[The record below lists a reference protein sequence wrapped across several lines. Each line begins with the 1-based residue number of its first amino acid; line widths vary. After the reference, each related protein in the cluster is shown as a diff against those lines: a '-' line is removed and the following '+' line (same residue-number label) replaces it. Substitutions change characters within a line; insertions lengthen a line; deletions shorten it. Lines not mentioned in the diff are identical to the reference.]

1 MYRIDT
7 YGKRCDYD
15 LHIIP
20 FVDIEANLAWETNLI
35 EHTDKGIYYKL
46 IRKTH
51 ISFANKHFNGVQSQ
65 NNIGKDFRCHFP
77 QRNRMALNLEKG
89 HFLPFVGQ
97 TWAILMLIY
106 PSTPCQAFAVGGI
119 NLFFFRTALLFPSP

>member
-51 ISFANKHFNGVQSQ
+51 ILIYILMVFKVRIILIKISDAF
-65 NNIGKDFRCHFP
+65 FP
-77 QRNRMALNLEKG
+77 QRNR
-89 HFLPFVGQ
+89 
-97 TWAILMLIY
+97 
-106 PSTPCQAFAVGGI
+106 
-119 NLFFFRTALLFPSP
+119 

>member
-1 MYRIDT
+1 MCRMEIYC
-7 YGKRCDYD
+7 KRCDYD

-51 ISFANKHFNGVQSQ
+51 ILQI
-65 NNIGKDFRCHFP
+65 NIFMMFKIRIILIKLSDAFFP
-77 QRNRMALNLEKG
+77 TKK
-89 HFLPFVGQ
+89 
-97 TWAILMLIY
+97 
-106 PSTPCQAFAVGGI
+106 
-119 NLFFFRTALLFPSP
+119 